1 MNKFLWFTAGAIT
14 GVAATYRYISKTYSQ
29 IAAEEVN
36 EAQKHYRQK
45 YLDQIKADLA
55 TEKAADK
62 LIHEGAVEAA
72 VALTNYQGLTA
83 TEKPKATRPAIHP
96 GAKAPYVIGV
106 DEYMNTEVGYDQV
119 SLTYYEGDDVVVDI
133 TDTIVTIN
141 RVEETIG
148 RDNLTRFGELSEDD
162 NVVYIR
168 CEKFNMDFE
177 VTRSMGKY
185 SVEVQGES
193 E

>member
-14 GVAATYRYISKTYSQ
+14 GIAVTYRYISKTYSQ

-36 EAQKHYRQK
+36 EAQDHYRKK
-45 YLDQIKADLA
+45 YLDQVVADHESDVRL
-55 TEKAADK
+55 KAA
-62 LIHEGAVEAA
+62 HAEAVEAA

-83 TEKPKATRPAIHP
+83 TEKPKATRRAIDP
-96 GAKAPYVIGV
+96 EAKAPYVIGV
-106 DEYMNTEVGYDQV
+106 DEYMSTEVGYDQV